1 LTLRGHLAK
10 NDWEHRALLPVLPA
24 NLDEWRRRP
33 VVREHL
39 QPRREVKLF
48 GSKDH
53 VFELG
58 TSRYWEAIEEIAL
71 QHLLACLDRNEF
83 EPLWTGP
90 LDAPDRLD
98 DDDPHEEDE

>member
-1 LTLRGHLAK
+1 V
-10 NDWEHRALLPVLPA
+10 PVLPV

-39 QPRREVKLF
+39 HERRTVKLF

-58 TSRYWEAIEEIAL
+58 TSQYWEAIDEIAL
-71 QHLLACLDRNEF
+71 QHLLACLERNEL
-83 EPLWTGP
+83 ESLWTGP
-90 LDAPDRLD
+90 LDTPDRPD
-98 DDDPHEEDE
+98 DEDAHEEDE